1 MRRRARFSVYIA
13 AFIGLILPPV
23 TFVAVLPSIVNT
35 APVRD
40 RLVAEL
46 KEWSGGQVRIAGTVS
61 IDNLFSISVEV
72 QDVEIRKLKTLPQ
85 INGIQAGKI
94 VARIPSLDLLFG
106 NVDLDKIKIYDAV
119 VQVEAADIRAAV
131 ASLVAMLSGARENPF
146 VTFGVENTVIAVRG
160 GPDKP
165 FQSLEIDSAWVS
177 LDRSAGRIEGRGS
190 ARWEDEAVEF
200 SARQQLATAGAGAR
214 RPLELRVESTVLS
227 GTFVGETTLA
237 GAWEAVGSLSART
250 PDVARLAA
258 WLGFSN
264 TGLIHTGLDVSGELD
279 LKHRRF
285 DLRSAVF
292 DVGGQTAS
300 GDLTITPGTTVPHI
314 EGSLAFAA
322 IDLDTLNGALRSGA
336 GGVFLA
342 NRADTDLRISADSL
356 IWRNAKTGAAAFTLS
371 SKAGVLS
378 AEIAELV
385 FLDGSVR
392 GHAELR
398 PDGKTVRAS
407 ARLSA
412 ENVDATALLALAG
425 QRDWL
430 TGRANA
436 SVEAEVEW
444 DEEARLLDSA
454 TARARFAFP
463 EGGQIRLDIPQLAN
477 PADTAAITGWDGVD
491 FSSNSFDDL
500 HFEVALDKGQ
510 IRFKNV
516 ELSNADNTVRGI
528 GRIDLSSRALDM
540 RLTVAPSPQDTGTA
554 ALPGAHSPS
563 PPQHASIFIQG
574 PWNRPVIRR
583 GPSAVRGTRTKSKS
597 AAALE
602 VTFPR
607 R

>member
-1 MRRRARFSVYIA
+1 MRRRASFSVYIV

-23 TFVAVLPSIVNT
+23 TFVALLPSIVNT

-40 RLVAEL
+40 RLVEEL
-46 KEWSGGQVRIAGTVS
+46 KEWSGGEVRIAGTVS
-61 IDNLFSISVEV
+61 IDSFFSISVEV
-72 QDVEIRKLKTLPQ
+72 QDVEIRKLKTLPR

-94 VARIPSLDLLFG
+94 VARISSLDFLFG

-119 VQVEAADIRAAV
+119 VQVEANDIRAAV

-146 VTFGVENTVIAVRG
+146 VTFGVENTVIAVRD
-160 GPDKP
+160 GPGKP
-165 FQSLEIDSAWVS
+165 FQSLEVDGAWVS
-177 LDRSAGRIEGRGS
+177 LDRSAGQIEARGS
-190 ARWEDEAVEF
+190 ARWEDEAVKF
-200 SARQQLATAGAGAR
+200 SARQHLATAGVGVR
-214 RPLELRVESTVLS
+214 RPLELQVESSVLS
-227 GTFVGETTLA
+227 GKFEGETTLA

-264 TGLIHTGLDVSGELD
+264 TGLIHTALDVSGEFD
-279 LKHRRF
+279 LKHGQL

-292 DVGGQTAS
+292 DVGGQRAS
-300 GDLTITPGTTVPHI
+300 GNLTITPGTTVPHV

-322 IDLDTLNGALRSGA
+322 IDLDTLSGA
-336 GGVFLA
+336 PLSGTGAALLA
-342 NRADTDLRISADSL
+342 SRADTDLRISADSL
-356 IWRNAKTGAAAFTLS
+356 IWRAAKTGAAAFTLT

-398 PDGKTVRAS
+398 AGRDSVRAS

-412 ENVDATALLALAG
+412 ENVDAAALLALAG
-425 QRDWL
+425 HRDWL
-430 TGRANA
+430 AGRANA

-444 DEEARLLDSA
+444 DEEGRLLDSA
-454 TARARFAFP
+454 TARARVAFP
-463 EGGQIRLDIPQLAN
+463 EGGQIRLDIPQLAD
-477 PADTAAITGWDGVD
+477 PATAAAINGWDGVD
-491 FSSNSFDDL
+491 FSSTSFDDL
-500 HFEVALDKGQ
+500 HFEVALERRLV
-510 IRFKNV
+510 RFENI
-516 ELSNADNTVRGI
+516 ELSNTDNTIKGI
-528 GRIDLSSRALDM
+528 GQIDLTGRALDM
-540 RLTVAPSPQDTGTA
+540 RFTLAPPPQDTDTA
-554 ALPGAHSPS
+554 ALPGTRSTTT
-563 PPQHASIFIQG
+563 PQHTSILIQG
-574 PWNRPVIRR
+574 SWNRPVIRR
-583 GPSAVRGTRTKSKS
+583 RLSASQGTRTKSKS